1 MSSDVATV
9 TKRRPGSH
17 GAHAFSARTRRKILA
32 ALRDRAIGG
41 DPAAAEVLLK
51 YGLAPVRD
59 RRDPAVPLVAAL
71 RARLGIADGE
81 NA

>member
-1 MSSDVATV
+1 MSDINT
-9 TKRRPGSH
+9 RRPGQH
-17 GAHAFSARTRRKILA
+17 GAHAFSARTRRRILA

-59 RRDPAVPLVAAL
+59 RRHAHSDALVAML
-71 RARLGIADGE
+71 RARLKIAGGE
-81 NA
+81 ST

>member
-1 MSSDVATV
+1 MSADVVSA

-41 DPAAAEVLLK
+41 CPAAAEVLLK
-51 YGLAPVRD
+51 YGLAPVRE
-59 RRDPAVPLVAAL
+59 RRDPPVPLVDAL
-71 RARLGIADGE
+71 RARLGTADGSI
-81 NA
+81 

>member
-1 MSSDVATV
+1 MTDIAT
-9 TKRRPGSH
+9 RRPGQH
-17 GAHAFSARTRRKILA
+17 GAHIWSARTRRRVLA
-32 ALRDRAIGG
+32 ALRDRAIAG

-71 RARLGIADGE
+71 RARLGGVDGSGGT
-81 NA
+81 

>member
-1 MSSDVATV
+1 MSTDIV
-9 TKRRPGSH
+9 TRRPGSH
-17 GAHAFSARTRRKILA
+17 GAHAFSAQTRRKILA

-59 RRDPAVPLVAAL
+59 RRDPTGALVDVL
-71 RARLGIADGE
+71 RARLDAADGSE
-81 NA
+81 S